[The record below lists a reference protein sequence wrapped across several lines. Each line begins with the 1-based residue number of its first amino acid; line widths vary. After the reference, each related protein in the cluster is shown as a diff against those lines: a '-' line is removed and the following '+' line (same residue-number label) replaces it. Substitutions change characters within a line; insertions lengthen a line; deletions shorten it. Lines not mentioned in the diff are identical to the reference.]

1 MQSSTMLMIPTV
13 VATIMMLVLGVAT
26 AATTVT
32 PNTIITTA
40 ADILPVFSQAP
51 GSLRRFSASGGY
63 RGGLRQIS
71 QRVWD
76 VVSLAREAREPD
88 RQEHNLMMGD
98 HTQRD

>member
-1 MQSSTMLMIPTV
+1 MLMIPTV

-26 AATTVT
+26 TLTTVT
-32 PNTIITTA
+32 NTIITTA